1 MKTQDII
8 FQGLVNW
15 SKVENPKIKDLYDN
29 LVIATS
35 NFLII
40 DADNQASLNTLIKAL
55 ETKFPTSLSEEKKE
69 DSKTIIQAKVVEQP
83 TPKVEEIPI
92 IKPEQIIL
100 NTITDKASTKKKFE
114 KSMKTL
120 VKGNPKDLVSDY
132 KVIYELYN
140 KQITQDELDAWLYV
154 FPKHILNQYFEPKST
169 PDELIAKG
177 FLMYDVSNPNN
188 IKLAYRYLYLSGDV
202 AKTLDSVARLVL
214 QKNPNES
221 IKISDSQ
228 LNYQIAE
235 LQKVLP
241 VAKRI
246 DAVNPDDKIYLIPH
260 NEFCKTYLIT
270 KLREGS
276 KLFFNGA
283 TSLYEVFLLFLRRL
297 QEREFTGSFSK
308 EDVLKYVEN
317 KRLLLSEIEKRS
329 IAEEKQKELIE
340 DRKQK
345 AKNEGD
351 RLFTK
356 FLEEELHEHDI
367 QIINA
372 EWNRKFNGVVET
384 DWSKIPVTFEFSQV
398 FKGGDPLLLTTTQ
411 RNGVAYRQVKKSAML
426 GYDVGVGKTITS
438 IACIANAFAMGDA
451 KRALVVVPDAT
462 FKKWIMEISG
472 GYDKD
477 GFWIY
482 GAVPNVNLLAWGNLN
497 TEITFNEIR
506 DYSAP
511 EKALINDLIL
521 AKKELARLLGMREYF
536 DEHFDELCDK
546 LVAILYKLSDNKLL
560 YPDLITKYKSLKI
573 EKVKKLDAKII
584 WKGIVDTKVEI
595 ESEINIAIYTL
606 GAIKPIP
613 EGTIILVNYTGMVR
627 IGLNDNSRSVL
638 RDGLYTVLSQGELKP
653 KEEAQLVKKIDE
665 CIGTSMRDARLMID
679 EMKVDMLVI
688 DEAHNMKKSFTRVAG
703 DVKTGNDA
711 GVDKEGYVKRE
722 TARYNLDSGQPSN
735 QGIHAFCLSQ
745 YIQKVAKGCNLML
758 TATPFTNSPLEV
770 FSMLALTNYQRLIET
785 GKDSLK
791 SFFDTFIK
799 EENQIVIN
807 AKNLPEVKP
816 VVVGFRHL
824 PELRQMI
831 YDIIDYKTGEDA
843 MVIRPEAISIPDL
856 SKDKKWGGAETFLQ
870 MNALQRMYMSKIQQY
885 LNDEKFTLVD
895 VCQGALENENMCT
908 YTSEYLHD
916 MQKLDD
922 ADDEAEATRIL
933 RALSFQKLL
942 AVSPYLFACNDL
954 PCPTYL
960 EYINESPK
968 LEYLMK
974 CIRTVKEYHEIR
986 KEDVSGQVIYMNAGT
1001 RYFHLMKEYLVKE
1014 IGYKP
1019 NEVELVYGE
1028 ITKEKKES
1036 IKERFLAGEVKVIIG
1051 SGTIKEGIDLQN
1063 KSTVLYILIPDW
1075 NPTDYNQVKGRIWR
1089 QGNQFAYVR
1098 IVNILMADTSDVFI
1112 FQKLQEKTK
1121 RLKELLDRNSK
1132 KSQLD
1137 LDDVN
1142 PEEIKENLITDPRVK
1157 AKLQIKR
1164 FNKEK
1169 ELEIA
1174 VIKNELNRLTGLQES
1189 STVFG
1194 NLHPKIVASVNDF
1207 NIKYASFL
1215 KEQDELE
1222 DAKAKQEW
1230 ETKQSAK
1237 TKGKETEYKSK
1248 FNPENEAYI
1257 AEQYEV
1263 NNYNPNYIERI
1274 NRRLV
1279 LVMQKLK
1286 DNVIAEVNNLGYY
1299 VLQDMISSWRAVKS
1313 DFIKGVET
1321 LESMNLSLDQL
1332 NDIVEEKKNKIN
1344 DLYKEIAELPAKLD
1358 ELSKTNQVQREAYLK
1373 QLKTINERVE
1383 EFANLNHYMEFKMKK
1398 ADKLVVI
1405 EEVVEPI
1412 IIEETELINEEVK
1425 QIIEEKSKS
1434 KPKKKPTKEMLELRL
1449 EGLKEMLL
1457 DDPKNENLA
1466 LRIEGLEILVE
1477 EAA

>member
-1 MKTQDII
+1 MKTKDII

-15 SKVENPKIKDLYDN
+15 SKVENPKVKELYDN

-35 NFLII
+35 NFSSI
-40 DADNQASLNTLIKAL
+40 DADNQASFNTLINIL
-55 ETKFPTSLSEEKKE
+55 ETKFATSLSE
-69 DSKTIIQAKVVEQP
+69 DIIVEPQAIVPPKVVESTP
-83 TPKVEEIPI
+83 PKVEENPTI
-92 IKPEQIIL
+92 IPEQIIL

-120 VKGNPKDLVSDY
+120 VKGNPKDLVNGF
-132 KVIYELYN
+132 KEIYALYN

-154 FPKHILNQYFEPKST
+154 FPKHILNQYFEPKSST
-169 PDELIAKG
+169 DELIANG
-177 FLMYDVSNPNN
+177 FLMYDVSSPNN

-202 AKTLDSVARLVL
+202 ANTLASVERLLLKSDVTNL
-214 QKNPNES
+214 P
-221 IKISDSQ
+221 DSQ
-228 LNYQIAE
+228 LNYQLAA
-235 LQKVLP
+235 LQKVIPL
-241 VAKRI
+241 AKRI

-283 TSLYEVFLLFLRRL
+283 TSLYEVYQIYLRRL
-297 QEREFTGSFSK
+297 PQREFTGAFSK
-308 EDVLKYVEN
+308 DDVLKYVEN
-317 KRLLLSEIEKRS
+317 KRLILADSEKRS
-329 IAEEKQKELIE
+329 IAEDKQKELIE

-356 FLEEELHEHDI
+356 FLEEEIHEHDI

-384 DWSKIPVTFEFSQV
+384 DWNKIPVTFEFSQV

-462 FKKWIMEISG
+462 YKKWMMEISG

-482 GAVPNVNLLAWGNLN
+482 GAVPNVTLFAWGNLN

-506 DYSAP
+506 NYSSP
-511 EKALINDLIL
+511 EKGLIDDLIST
-521 AKKELARLLGMREYF
+521 KKELAKLLGLKEYF
-536 DEHFDELCDK
+536 ETHFDELCDK
-546 LVAILYKLSDNKLL
+546 LVAILYKLANNKLL
-560 YPDLITKYKSLKI
+560 FPDLITKYKSLQI
-573 EKVKKLDAKII
+573 EKVKKLETSVI

-613 EGTIILVNYTGMVR
+613 EGTIMLVNYTGMVR
-627 IGLNDNSRSVL
+627 IGLNDNSRATL
-638 RDGLYTVLSQGELKP
+638 RTGLYTVLSQGDLKP
-653 KEEAQLVKKIDE
+653 KEEAQLIKKIDE

-679 EMKVDMLVI
+679 DMKVDMLVI
-688 DEAHNMKKSFTRVAG
+688 DEAHNMKKSFTKIAG
-703 DVKTGNDA
+703 EVKP
-711 GVDKEGYVKRE
+711 GVDKDGFVKRE
-722 TARYNLDSGQPSN
+722 AARYNLDSGQPSN

-745 YIQKVAKGCNLML
+745 YIQKVANGCNLML

-770 FSMLALTNYQRLIET
+770 FSMLSLTNYQRLVDT

-843 MVIRPEAISIPDL
+843 MVIRPEAISIPDM

-922 ADDEAEATRIL
+922 ADEEAESTRIL

-974 CIRTVKEYHEIR
+974 CIRSVKEYHETR
-986 KEDVSGQVIYMNAGT
+986 KEEVSGQVIYMNAGT

-1014 IGYKP
+1014 IGYKL

-1036 IKERFLAGEVKVIIG
+1036 IKERFLAGEVKIIIG

-1063 KSTVLYILIPDW
+1063 KTTCLYILIPDW

-1142 PEEIKENLITDPRVK
+1142 PEEIKEKLITDPRVK
-1157 AKLQIKR
+1157 ASLQIKR
-1164 FNKEK
+1164 FTKEK

-1174 VIKNELNRLTGLQES
+1174 LIKNELNRLTGLQEANN
-1189 STVFG
+1189 VFS
-1194 NLHPKIVASVNDF
+1194 NLHPKIVASVNEF
-1207 NIKYASFL
+1207 NLKYAAYL
-1215 KEQDELE
+1215 KEQDAL
-1222 DAKAKQEW
+1222 DDNKAKQEW
-1230 ETKQSAK
+1230 EVKQQSK
-1237 TKGKETEYKSK
+1237 TKGKEAQNNENRYKSK
-1248 FNPENEAYI
+1248 FNPDNEAYV
-1257 AEQYEV
+1257 ADQFEL
-1263 NNYNPNYIERI
+1263 NNYQPNYIERI

-1279 LVMQKLK
+1279 LLMQKLK
-1286 DNVIAEVNNLGYY
+1286 DNVISDVNNLGYF

-1313 DFIKGVET
+1313 DFIKGMET
-1321 LESMNLSLDQL
+1321 LESMSLSLGQL
-1332 NDIVEEKKNKIN
+1332 NETIQVKESKIN
-1344 DLYKEIAELPAKLD
+1344 DLYRDITELPAKLD
-1358 ELSKTNQVQREAYLK
+1358 ELSRTNQVQREAYLK

-1383 EFANLNHYMEFKMKK
+1383 EFANLNYYMEYKMKK
-1398 ADKLVVI
+1398 ADQLVVM
-1405 EEVVEPI
+1405 EEVVEATVVEE
-1412 IIEETELINEEVK
+1412 IEPNNEEVEPMIK
-1425 QIIEEKSKS
+1425 ENTNT
-1434 KPKKKPTKEMLELRL
+1434 KPKKKPSKEMLALRL
-1449 EGLKEMLL
+1449 EGLKEMLI

-1466 LRIEGLEILVE
+1466 LRIEGLEMLVE

>member
-15 SKVENPKIKDLYDN
+15 SKVENPKIKELYDN

-35 NFLII
+35 NFSSI
-40 DADNQASLNTLIKAL
+40 DSENQASLNTLIKAL
-55 ETKFPTSLSEEKKE
+55 ETKFPASLSEDKKKE
-69 DSKTIIQAKVVEQP
+69 TQPIVKTKVVEN
-83 TPKVEEIPI
+83 THSKVEETPS

-120 VKGNPKDLVSDY
+120 VKGNPKELVNGFKD
-132 KVIYELYN
+132 IYELYN

-221 IKISDSQ
+221 TKVSDSQ

-297 QEREFTGSFSK
+297 PEREFTGAFSK
-308 EDVLKYVEN
+308 DDVLKYVEN
-317 KRLLLSEIEKRS
+317 KRLLLAEIEKRS

-345 AKNEGD
+345 AKLEGD

-372 EWNRKFNGVVET
+372 EWNRKFNGVVECLW
-384 DWSKIPVTFEFSQV
+384 DKIPVTFSFSQV

-411 RNGVAYRQVKKSAML
+411 RNGVAYRQVKKSTML

-438 IACIANAFAMGDA
+438 IACIANAFALGDA

-462 FKKWIMEISG
+462 YKKWIMEISG

-482 GAVPNVNLLAWGNLN
+482 GAVPNVNLFAWGNLN
-497 TEITFNEIR
+497 TEITYNEIR
-506 DYSAP
+506 NYSGP
-511 EKALINDLIL
+511 EKALINDLMS
-521 AKKELARLLGMREYF
+521 AKKELVRLLGMREYF
-536 DEHFDELCDK
+536 DDHFAELCEK
-546 LVAILYKLSDNKLL
+546 LVEILHKLADNKLL
-560 YPDLITKYKSLKI
+560 FPDLITKYKSLKLENI
-573 EKVKKLDAKII
+573 KRLATTII
-584 WKGIVDTKVEI
+584 WKGIIDTKVEI

-613 EGTIILVNYTGMVR
+613 EGSIILVNYTGMVR
-627 IGLNDNSRSVL
+627 IGMNENSREIL
-638 RDGLYTVLSQGELKP
+638 RTGLYTILSQGDLKP

-679 EMKVDMLVI
+679 DMKVDMFVI
-688 DEAHNMKKSFTRVAG
+688 DEAHNMKKSFTRIAG
-703 DVKTGNDA
+703 EVKSGKEG

-770 FSMLALTNYQRLIET
+770 FSMLALTNYQRLIDT

-885 LNDEKFTLVD
+885 LNDDKFTLVD
-895 VCQGALENENMCT
+895 VCQGALDNENMCT

-974 CIRTVKEYHEIR
+974 CINSVKEYHEGR
-986 KEDVSGQVIYMNAGT
+986 KEEVSGQVIYMNAGT

-1036 IKERFLAGEVKVIIG
+1036 IKERFLAGEVKIIIG

-1075 NPTDYNQVKGRIWR
+1075 NPTDYNQIKGRIWR
-1089 QGNQFAYVR
+1089 QGNIFAYVR

-1157 AKLQIKR
+1157 ASLQIKR
-1164 FNKEK
+1164 FTKEK

-1174 VIKNELNRLTGLQES
+1174 LIKNELNRLTGLQEANN
-1189 STVFG
+1189 VFS

-1207 NIKYASFL
+1207 NIKYAAYL
-1215 KEQDELE
+1215 KEQDEL
-1222 DAKAKQEW
+1222 DDTKTRLEW

-1237 TKGKETEYKSK
+1237 GKDKVNEYKSK
-1248 FNPENEAYI
+1248 FNPNNEAYV
-1257 AEQYEV
+1257 AEQFEV
-1263 NNYNPNYIERI
+1263 NNFNPNYIERI

-1286 DNVIAEVNNLGYY
+1286 DNVVNEVNNLGYF
-1299 VLQDMISSWRAVKS
+1299 VLQDMISKWRAVKT

-1321 LESMNLSLDQL
+1321 LESMNLSLEQL
-1332 NDIVEEKKNKIN
+1332 NETVVIKEKKITE
-1344 DLYKEIAELPAKLD
+1344 LLTEITQLPAHLD
-1358 ELSKTNQVQREAYLK
+1358 ELAKTNQVQRDAYLK
-1373 QLKTINERVE
+1373 QLKTIDERVA
-1383 EFANLNHYMEFKMKK
+1383 EFANLNQYMEFKMKK
-1398 ADKLVVI
+1398 ADKLVVM
-1405 EEVVEPI
+1405 EEVVESVFV
-1412 IIEETELINEEVK
+1412 EESIVGNSPK
-1425 QIIEEKSKS
+1425 QVSKS
-1434 KPKKKPTKEMLELRL
+1434 KKKPSKDMLELRL

-1466 LRIEGLEILVE
+1466 LRIEGLEILVG